1 MIVIVAWEIRSVAAP
16 ASPASPETSGGVT
29 GAMAAAS
36 ESFYAS
42 AAKSTPA
49 MAA

>member
-16 ASPASPETSGGVT
+16 ASPETSGGVT
-29 GAMAAAS
+29 GPMAAAS